1 MFCIRR
7 LLKAE
12 SGYSLIEVLAS
23 MIILTLAIVPMVGI
37 FDTGLK
43 SATVSSNY
51 DKARALANLKMEQAK
66 SLSFDSAKNS
76 FPVSPSAPDATT
88 GYYEYTCNNLSDCE
102 TPAISD
108 SFPEDFGYT
117 VEKQV
122 MRQPTSTLTD
132 FKPCNSAVL
141 PNTCGATPT
150 GPIRITVTVQWD
162 GVDNGYRIFG
172 LVT

>member
-1 MFCIRR
+1 LFCTRR

-12 SGYSLIEVLAS
+12 SGYSLIEVVAS
-23 MIILTLAIVPMVGI
+23 IMILTIAILPMVGVFGSGI
-37 FDTGLK
+37 RG
-43 SATVSSNY
+43 ATSSGNY

-76 FPVSPSAPDATT
+76 FPVSPSAPDATN
-88 GYYEYTCNNLSDCE
+88 GYYEYTCNDLSDCE
-102 TPAISD
+102 TPAIAD

-122 MRQPTSTLTD
+122 MKQPTSTLTD
-132 FKPCNSAVL
+132 FKPCNSPGL

-162 GVDNGYRIFG
+162 GDNEYRIFG

>member
-1 MFCIRR
+1 MFRR
-7 LLKAE
+7 LLKLE

-23 MIILTLAIVPMVGI
+23 MVILTLAIIPMVGV
-37 FDTGLK
+37 FDTGLR
-43 SATVSSNY
+43 ATVTSSNY
-51 DKARALANLKMEQAK
+51 DKARTLANLKMEQAK
-66 SLSFDSAKNS
+66 SLPFDSAKNS

-88 GYYEYTCNNLSDCE
+88 GYYEYTCNDLSDCE
-102 TPAISD
+102 TPAIAD
-108 SFPEDFGYT
+108 SFPEDFEYT

-132 FKPCNSAVL
+132 FKPCNSVGL

-162 GVDNGYRIFG
+162 SDNEYRIFG

>member
-1 MFCIRR
+1 LFFTRR

-12 SGYSLIEVLAS
+12 SGYSLIEVVAS
-23 MIILTLAIVPMVGI
+23 MVILTIAIIPMVGM
-37 FDTGLK
+37 FDTGFRG
-43 SATVSSNY
+43 ATASSNY
-51 DKARALANLKMEQAK
+51 DKGRALANLKMEQAK

-76 FPVSPSAPDATT
+76 FPVTSSAPDVTT
-88 GYYEYTCNNLSDCE
+88 GYYEFTCNNLSDCE
-102 TPAISD
+102 TPAIAN

-122 MRQPTSTLTD
+122 MRQPTSALTD
-132 FKPCNSAVL
+132 FKPCNSAGL

-162 GVDNGYRIFG
+162 GDNEYRIFG
-172 LVT
+172 LVS